1 MQSVSTVL
9 EQCLQTIAHMHV
21 DLSMSTCYRSDVRQ
35 DIPSPKSPV
44 SGIVSGLVRFEA
56 EAQHQAR
63 REP

>member
-1 MQSVSTVL
+1 
-9 EQCLQTIAHMHV
+9 MHV

-35 DIPSPKSPV
+35 DIPSAKSPV
-44 SGIVSGLVRFEA
+44 SGTVSGLVRFEA